1 MKLSF
6 SNECRDIVVKER
18 DWSGIELCIV
28 LINPTI
34 THYIWVFPVSEIWAY
49 IIACVIAGP
58 REELGGSED
67 TSAATAR
74 DRGWVYWVTGV
85 PAGRKINF
93 SRCT

>member
-1 MKLSF
+1 MNAEILLL
-6 SNECRDIVVKER
+6 NER
-18 DWSGIELCIV
+18 DWSGIELYTV

-34 THYIWVFPVSEIWAY
+34 TQYTCMFPVSA
-49 IIACVIAGP
+49 IIACVVIAGP
-58 REELGGSED
+58 REELGSSED

-85 PAGRKINF
+85 PAGRKINS